1 MTNFICADMCEIEIK
16 KVAEKALKTA
26 DNLGI
31 ATEKAKGI
39 ALKAKE
45 KVSESV
51 SDNSESPVNYAV
63 NKIQDDAKNVSEDAI
78 YLFNKQGK
86 KSVNKTVKN
95 TKKLEQSIEEVRAKR
110 KIKKDKSKV
119 NNPDRYTPKAPDDT
133 VMIDDIVSKNTPKNT
148 QNKVRSASSIK
159 TKETVS
165 AVKSNQPIIN
175 ASKQSVKDTA
185 KAINKSSQIAKETA
199 KQFAKGAK
207 KAARA
212 TKRAIKAMIEST
224 KALVNAIIAGG
235 WVSVVIIILI
245 SLVAALCSSFYGIFF
260 SSETSQSGMNI
271 TSVIQQ
277 INNEFDDKIDE
288 IKSSGSFDGVEV
300 IGSRSNWKDILS
312 IYAVKTTT
320 DENNPMEVA
329 TVDENKKSILSSIF
343 WDMNNISKSVETRTE
358 TITKESTDEQGNKI
372 ETTKQVEKKYIVI
385 TLSGKTAEDMS
396 VSYSFN
402 DTQKKYLA
410 ELKSDKNNK
419 LWASLIY
426 NIGGVSGGSGIDIKD
441 LDFSNETVNDTQ
453 KKIVA
458 VATNSAKYGISA
470 RSGYCQ
476 AWVADV
482 YQAVTGSRGSAHC
495 ALCAADMWAVSSDWS
510 KIPVGATVYGY
521 ASNPYGHVGI
531 YIGNGMV
538 AHNIG
543 EIKIQSLESWVKTYK
558 GFAWGWENGNILVNN
573 TINKSR
579 VDKHSAFCT

>member
-1 MTNFICADMCEIEIK
+1 MSEIEIK
-16 KVAEKALKTA
+16 KVAEKALKTT

-358 TITKESTDEQGNKI
+358 TITKESTDEQDNKI

-410 ELKSDKNNK
+410 ELMSDKNNK

-543 EIKIQSLESWVKTYK
+543 EIKIQSLESSVKTYK

>member
-1 MTNFICADMCEIEIK
+1 MSEIEIK
-16 KVAEKALKTA
+16 KVAEKTLKTA

-31 ATEKAKGI
+31 VTEKAKGI
-39 ALKAKE
+39 TLKAKE

-51 SDNSESPVNYAV
+51 SDNSESPVNYAIDKV
-63 NKIQDDAKNVSEDAI
+63 QNNAKSVSEDAI

-86 KSVNKTVKN
+86 KSVNETVKN
-95 TKKLEQSIEEVRAKR
+95 TKKLEQSIEEVRARR
-110 KIKKDKSKV
+110 KIKKDKRKV

-133 VMIDDIVSKNTPKNT
+133 VKTDDIVSKNTPKNT

-165 AVKSNQPIIN
+165 AVKSKQPIIK
-175 ASKQSVKDTA
+175 ASKQSAKDTA

-199 KQFAKGAK
+199 KQSAKGAK

-245 SLVAALCSSFYGIFF
+245 CLVAALCSSFYGIFF
-260 SSETSQSGMNI
+260 SSETSLCGMNL
-271 TSVIQQ
+271 TSVFLQ
-277 INNEFDDKIDE
+277 IFNDFDDKFDDIY
-288 IKSSGSFDGVEV
+288 SSGSFDGVEV
-300 IGSRSNWKDILS
+300 IGSRSNWKDVLS

-329 TVDENKKSILSSIF
+329 TVDENKKAILSSIF
-343 WDMNNISKSVETRTE
+343 WDMNNISKSVE
-358 TITKESTDEQGNKI
+358 
-372 ETTKQVEKKYIVI
+372 QVKKKYLVI
-385 TLSGKTAEDMS
+385 TLTGKTADDMAN
-396 VSYSFN
+396 SYSFN

-410 ELKSDKNNK
+410 ELMSDKNNK

-510 KIPVGATVYGY
+510 KIPVGAAIYGY
-521 ASNPYGHVGI
+521 SSSKYGHVGI

-543 EIKIQSLESWVKTYK
+543 YIKIEPIEDWIKTYK
-558 GFAWGWENGNILVNN
+558 GFAWGWENGYI
-573 TINKSR
+573 KE
-579 VDKHSAFCT
+579 

>member
-1 MTNFICADMCEIEIK
+1 MSEIEIK
-16 KVAEKALKTA
+16 KVAEKTLKT
-26 DNLGI
+26 
-31 ATEKAKGI
+31 

-45 KVSESV
+45 KVSENV
-51 SDNSESPVNYAV
+51 SDNSESPVNYAIDKV
-63 NKIQDDAKNVSEDAI
+63 QDNAKNVSEDAI

-86 KSVNKTVKN
+86 KSVNETVKN
-95 TKKLEQSIEEVRAKR
+95 TKKLEQSIEEVLAKR
-110 KIKKDKSKV
+110 KIKKDKRKV

-133 VMIDDIVSKNTPKNT
+133 VKIDDIVSKNTPKNT

-165 AVKSNQPIIN
+165 AVKSKQTIIKS
-175 ASKQSVKDTA
+175 SKQSAKNTA

-199 KQFAKGAK
+199 KQSAKGAK

-212 TKRAIKAMIEST
+212 TKRAIKFIIEST

-245 SLVAALCSSFYGIFF
+245 CLVAALCSSFYGIFF

-288 IKSSGSFDGVEV
+288 IKSSGSFDGVEI
-300 IGSRSNWKDILS
+300 IGSRSNWKDVLS

-320 DENNPMEVA
+320 DENNPMEIA

-343 WDMNNISKSVETRTE
+343 WDMNNISKSVETRTV
-358 TITKESTDEQGNKI
+358 TTTKESTDEQGNKV
-372 ETTKQVEKKYIVI
+372 ETTEQVEKKYLVI
-385 TLSGKTAEDMS
+385 TLTGKSAEDMS
-396 VSYSFN
+396 ATYSFN

-410 ELKSDKNNK
+410 ELMSDKNNN

-426 NIGGVSGGSGIDIKD
+426 NIGGISGGGSIDIKD
-441 LDFSNETVNDTQ
+441 IDFSNETVNDTQ

-495 ALCAADMWAVSSDWS
+495 ALCAANMWAVSSDFS
-510 KIPVGATVYGY
+510 QIPVGATVYGY
-521 ASNPYGHVGI
+521 SSSKYGHVGI

-543 EIKIQSLESWVKTYK
+543 EIKIQSIERWVKTSK
-558 GFAWGWENGNILVNN
+558 GFAWGWNNGYVI
-573 TINKSR
+573 
-579 VDKHSAFCT
+579 AE

>member
-1 MTNFICADMCEIEIK
+1 MTNFICADMSEIEIK

-51 SDNSESPVNYAV
+51 SDNSESPVNYAIDKV
-63 NKIQDDAKNVSEDAI
+63 QDNAKNVSENAV
-78 YLFNKQGK
+78 YLFKKQSK
-86 KSVNKTVKN
+86 KSVNETVKN
-95 TKKLEQSIEEVRAKR
+95 TKKLERSIEDVRAKR
-110 KIKKDKSKV
+110 KMKNDKSKV
-119 NNPDRYTPKAPDDT
+119 NNPDKYTPKAPDDT
-133 VMIDDIVSKNTPKNT
+133 VKTDDIVSKNTPKNT

-175 ASKQSVKDTA
+175 VSKQSAKDTA
-185 KAINKSSQIAKETA
+185 KAINKSSQVAKETA
-199 KQFAKGAK
+199 KQSAKGAK

-224 KALVNAIIAGG
+224 KALVNALIAGG

-245 SLVAALCSSFYGIFF
+245 CLVAALCSSFYGIFF

-288 IKSSGSFDGVEV
+288 IKLSGSFDGVEI

-343 WDMNNISKSVETRTE
+343 WDMNGISKSVEIRTE
-358 TITKESTDEQGNKI
+358 TITKESTDEQGNTI
-372 ETTKQVEKKYIVI
+372 EATEQVEKKYLVI
-385 TLSGKTAEDMS
+385 TLTGKTAEDMS
-396 VSYSFN
+396 ATYLFN

-410 ELKSDKNNK
+410 ELMSDKINK
-419 LWASLIY
+419 FWASLIY

-441 LDFSNETVNDTQ
+441 LDFSNETVNDAQ

-495 ALCAADMWAVSSDWS
+495 ALCAADMWAVSSDFS
-510 KIPVGATVYGY
+510 QIPVGATVYGY
-521 ASNPYGHVGI
+521 SSSQYGHVGI

-543 EIKIQSLESWVKTYK
+543 KIKIQSLESWIKTYK
-558 GFAWGWENGNILVNN
+558 GFAWGFENGKGLV
-573 TINKSR
+573 
-579 VDKHSAFCT
+579 

>member
-1 MTNFICADMCEIEIK
+1 MSEIEIK
-16 KVAEKALKTA
+16 KVAEKTLKTA

-39 ALKAKE
+39 ALKAKK

-51 SDNSESPVNYAV
+51 SDNSESPVNYAIDKV
-63 NKIQDDAKNVSEDAI
+63 QDDAKNISEDAI
-78 YLFNKQGK
+78 YLFKKQGK
-86 KSVNKTVKN
+86 KSVNETVKN

-119 NNPDRYTPKAPDDT
+119 NNPDKYTPKAPDDT
-133 VMIDDIVSKNTPKNT
+133 VKTDDDIVSKNIPKNT

-165 AVKSNQPIIN
+165 VVKSKQPIIN
-175 ASKQSVKDTA
+175 ASKQSAKDTA

-199 KQFAKGAK
+199 KKSAKGAK

-224 KALVNAIIAGG
+224 KALVNAIIADG
-235 WVSVVIIILI
+235 WVSVVVIILI
-245 SLVAALCSSFYGIFF
+245 CLVAALCSSFYGIFF

-300 IGSRSNWKDILS
+300 IGSRSNWKDVLS

-320 DENNPMEVA
+320 DENNPMEIA
-329 TVDENKKSILSSIF
+329 TVDENKKAILSSIF

-358 TITKESTDEQGNKI
+358 TITKESTDKQGNKV
-372 ETTKQVEKKYIVI
+372 ETTEPVEKKYLVI
-385 TLSGKTAEDMS
+385 TLSGKTAEDMAN
-396 VSYSFN
+396 SYSFN

-410 ELKSDKNNK
+410 ELMSDKNNK

-495 ALCAADMWAVSSDWS
+495 ALCAADMWAVSSDFS
-510 KIPVGATVYGY
+510 QIPVGATVYGY
-521 ASNPYGHVGI
+521 SSSKYGHVGI

>member
-1 MTNFICADMCEIEIK
+1 MSEIEIK
-16 KVAEKALKTA
+16 KVAEKTLKTA

-51 SDNSESPVNYAV
+51 SDNSESPVNYAIDKV
-63 NKIQDDAKNVSEDAI
+63 QNNATSVSEDAI

-119 NNPDRYTPKAPDDT
+119 NNPDKYTPKSPDDT
-133 VMIDDIVSKNTPKNT
+133 VKTDDIASKNTSKNT

-165 AVKSNQPIIN
+165 VVKSKQPIIN
-175 ASKQSVKDTA
+175 VSKQSAKDSA

-199 KQFAKGAK
+199 KQSAKSAK

-235 WVSVVIIILI
+235 WVSVVVIILI
-245 SLVAALCSSFYGIFF
+245 CLVAALCSSFYGIFF

-329 TVDENKKSILSSIF
+329 TVDENKKAILSSIF
-343 WDMNNISKSVETRTE
+343 WDMNGISKSVETRTE
-358 TITKESTDEQGNKI
+358 TVRKESTDEQGNKLKI
-372 ETTKQVEKKYIVI
+372 TEQVEKKYLVI
-385 TLSGKTAEDMS
+385 TLTGKSADDMS

-410 ELKSDKNNK
+410 ELMSDKNNK

-495 ALCAADMWAVSSDWS
+495 ALCAADMWAVSSDFS
-510 KIPVGATVYGY
+510 QIPVGATVYGY
-521 ASNPYGHVGI
+521 SSSKYGHVGI

-543 EIKIQSLESWVKTYK
+543 EIKIQSLESWVKNYK
-558 GFAWGWENGNILVNN
+558 GFAWGWENGYI
-573 TINKSR
+573 KE
-579 VDKHSAFCT
+579 

>member
-1 MTNFICADMCEIEIK
+1 MSEIEIK
-16 KVAEKALKTA
+16 KVADRTLKTA

-51 SDNSESPVNYAV
+51 SDNSESPVNYAIDKV
-63 NKIQDDAKNVSEDAI
+63 QDNAKNVSENAV

-86 KSVNKTVKN
+86 KSVNETVKN
-95 TKKLEQSIEEVRAKR
+95 TKKLEQSIEEVRVKR

-119 NNPDRYTPKAPDDT
+119 NNPDKYTPKAPDDT
-133 VMIDDIVSKNTPKNT
+133 VKTDDIASKNTPKNT

-165 AVKSNQPIIN
+165 AVKSKQPIIK
-175 ASKQSVKDTA
+175 ASKQSTKDTA

-199 KQFAKGAK
+199 KQSAKGAK

-212 TKRAIKAMIEST
+212 TKRTIKSMIEST

-235 WVSVVIIILI
+235 WVSVVVIILI
-245 SLVAALCSSFYGIFF
+245 CLVAALCSSFYGIFF

-271 TSVIQQ
+271 TSAIQQ
-277 INNEFDDKIDE
+277 INNEFDDKIDK

-329 TVDENKKSILSSIF
+329 TVDENKKAILSSIF
-343 WDMNNISKSVETRTE
+343 WDMNNISKSVEIRTE
-358 TITKESTDEQGNKI
+358 TVTKESTDEQGNTI
-372 ETTKQVEKKYIVI
+372 EATEQVEKKYLVI
-385 TLSGKTAEDMS
+385 TLTGKSAEDMS

-410 ELKSDKNNK
+410 ELMSDKNNK

-495 ALCAADMWAVSSDWS
+495 ALCAVDMWAVSSDFS
-510 KIPVGATVYGY
+510 QIPVGATVYGY
-521 ASNPYGHVGI
+521 SSSQYGHVGI

-543 EIKIQSLESWVKTYK
+543 EIKIQSLESWVKNYK
-558 GFAWGWENGNILVNN
+558 GFAWGWENGNTLI
-573 TINKSR
+573 KE
-579 VDKHSAFCT
+579 

>member
-1 MTNFICADMCEIEIK
+1 MSEIEIK
-16 KVAEKALKTA
+16 KVAEKALKTT

-133 VMIDDIVSKNTPKNT
+133 VKTDDDIVSKNIPKNT

-165 AVKSNQPIIN
+165 AVKSNQPIIK
-175 ASKQSVKDTA
+175 ASKQSAKDTA

-199 KQFAKGAK
+199 KKSAKGAK

-235 WVSVVIIILI
+235 WVSVVVIILI
-245 SLVAALCSSFYGIFF
+245 CLVAALCSSFYGIFF

-358 TITKESTDEQGNKI
+358 TITKESTNEQGNKI

-410 ELKSDKNNK
+410 ELMSDKNNK

-470 RSGYCQ
+470 SSGYCQ

-495 ALCAADMWAVSSDWS
+495 ALCAADMWAVSSDFS
-510 KIPVGATVYGY
+510 QIPVGATVYGY
-521 ASNPYGHVGI
+521 SSSKYGHVGI

-543 EIKIQSLESWVKTYK
+543 EIKIQSLEGWVKIYK
-558 GFAWGWENGNILVNN
+558 GFAWGWENGKKLV
-573 TINKSR
+573 
-579 VDKHSAFCT
+579 

>member
-1 MTNFICADMCEIEIK
+1 MSETEIK
-16 KVAEKALKTA
+16 KVAEKTLKTA

-39 ALKAKE
+39 TLKAKE
-45 KVSESV
+45 KVSESI
-51 SDNSESPVNYAV
+51 SDNSKSPVNYAIDKV
-63 NKIQDDAKNVSEDAI
+63 QNNAKSVSENAV

-86 KSVNKTVKN
+86 KSVNETVKN

-119 NNPDRYTPKAPDDT
+119 NNPDKYTPKAPDDT
-133 VMIDDIVSKNTPKNT
+133 VKTDDDIVSKNIPKNT

-199 KQFAKGAK
+199 KQSAKGAK
-207 KAARA
+207 KAART

-235 WVSVVIIILI
+235 WVSVVVIILI
-245 SLVAALCSSFYGIFF
+245 CLVAALCSSFYGIFF

-329 TVDENKKSILSSIF
+329 TVDESKKSILSSIF

-372 ETTKQVEKKYIVI
+372 ETTKQVEKKYLVI
-385 TLSGKTAEDMS
+385 TLTGKSSEDMS
-396 VSYSFN
+396 IPYSFN

-410 ELKSDKNNK
+410 ELMSDKNNK

-426 NIGGVSGGSGIDIKD
+426 NIGGVSGGGSIDIKD
-441 LDFSNETVNDTQ
+441 LDFLNETVNDTQ

-543 EIKIQSLESWVKTYK
+543 YIKIEPIEDWIKIYK
-558 GFAWGWENGNILVNN
+558 GFAWGWENSIVL
-573 TINKSR
+573 I
-579 VDKHSAFCT
+579 

>member
-1 MTNFICADMCEIEIK
+1 MSEIEIK
-16 KVAEKALKTA
+16 KVAEKTLKTA

-45 KVSESV
+45 KVSENV
-51 SDNSESPVNYAV
+51 SDNSESPVNYAIDKV
-63 NKIQDDAKNVSEDAI
+63 QNNAKSVSEDAI

-86 KSVNKTVKN
+86 KSVNETVKN

-119 NNPDRYTPKAPDDT
+119 NNPDKYTPKAPDDT
-133 VMIDDIVSKNTPKNT
+133 VKTDDDIVSKNIPKNT

-175 ASKQSVKDTA
+175 VSKQSTKDTA

-199 KQFAKGAK
+199 KQSAKGVK

-235 WVSVVIIILI
+235 WASVVIIILI
-245 SLVAALCSSFYGIFF
+245 CLVAALCSSFYGIFF

-288 IKSSGSFDGVEV
+288 IKSSSSFDGVEI
-300 IGSRSNWKDILS
+300 IGSRSNWKDVLS

-320 DENNPMEVA
+320 DENNPMEIA
-329 TVDENKKSILSSIF
+329 TVDESKKSILSSIF
-343 WDMNNISKSVETRTE
+343 WDMNGISKSVETRTE
-358 TITKESTDEQGNKI
+358 TITKESTDKQGNKV
-372 ETTKQVEKKYIVI
+372 ETTEQIEKKYLVI
-385 TLSGKTAEDMS
+385 TLSGKSAEDMS

-402 DTQKKYLA
+402 DTQKKYLT
-410 ELKSDKNNK
+410 ELMSDKNNK

-426 NIGGVSGGSGIDIKD
+426 NIGGVSGGGSIDIKD

-495 ALCAADMWAVSSDWS
+495 ALCAADMWAVSNDFSQ
-510 KIPVGATVYGY
+510 IPVGATVYGY
-521 ASNPYGHVGI
+521 SSSKYGHVGI

-543 EIKIQSLESWVKTYK
+543 EIKIQSLESWIETYK
-558 GFAWGWENGNILVNN
+558 GFAWGWENGKELV
-573 TINKSR
+573 
-579 VDKHSAFCT
+579 

>member
-1 MTNFICADMCEIEIK
+1 MSEIEIK
-16 KVAEKALKTA
+16 KVAEKTLKTA

-31 ATEKAKGI
+31 VTEKAKGI
-39 ALKAKE
+39 TLKAKE

-51 SDNSESPVNYAV
+51 SDNSESPVNYAIDKV
-63 NKIQDDAKNVSEDAI
+63 QNNAKSVSEDAI

-86 KSVNKTVKN
+86 KSVNETVKN
-95 TKKLEQSIEEVRAKR
+95 TKKLEQSIEEVRARR
-110 KIKKDKSKV
+110 KIKKDKRKV

-133 VMIDDIVSKNTPKNT
+133 VKTDDIVSKNTPKNT

-165 AVKSNQPIIN
+165 AVKSKQPIIK
-175 ASKQSVKDTA
+175 ASKQSA
-185 KAINKSSQIAKETA
+185 
-199 KQFAKGAK
+199 
-207 KAARA
+207 
-212 TKRAIKAMIEST
+212 

-245 SLVAALCSSFYGIFF
+245 CLVAALCSSFYGIFF

-300 IGSRSNWKDILS
+300 IGSRSNWKDVLS

-329 TVDENKKSILSSIF
+329 TVDENKKAILSSIF

-358 TITKESTDEQGNKI
+358 TVTKESTDEQGNKI
-372 ETTKQVEKKYIVI
+372 ETTEQVKKKYLVI
-385 TLSGKTAEDMS
+385 TLTGKTADDMAN
-396 VSYSFN
+396 SYSFN

-410 ELKSDKNNK
+410 ELMSDKNNK

-510 KIPVGATVYGY
+510 KIPVGAAIYGY
-521 ASNPYGHVGI
+521 SSSKYGHVGI

-543 EIKIQSLESWVKTYK
+543 YIKIEPIEDWIKTYK
-558 GFAWGWENGNILVNN
+558 GFAWGWENGYI
-573 TINKSR
+573 KE
-579 VDKHSAFCT
+579 

>member
-1 MTNFICADMCEIEIK
+1 MSEIEIK

-39 ALKAKE
+39 TLKAKE

-51 SDNSESPVNYAV
+51 SDNSESPVNYAIDKV
-63 NKIQDDAKNVSEDAI
+63 QDDAKNISEDAI
-78 YLFNKQGK
+78 YLFKKQGK
-86 KSVNKTVKN
+86 KSVNETVKN
-95 TKKLEQSIEEVRAKR
+95 TKKLEQSIEEVRTKR
-110 KIKKDKSKV
+110 KIKKDERKV
-119 NNPDRYTPKAPDDT
+119 NNPDKYTPKAPDDT
-133 VMIDDIVSKNTPKNT
+133 AKTNDIVSKNTPKNT

-165 AVKSNQPIIN
+165 AVKSQQPIIK
-175 ASKQSVKDTA
+175 ASKQSAKDTA
-185 KAINKSSQIAKETA
+185 KTINKSSQIAKETA
-199 KQFAKGAK
+199 KQSAKGAKKGAK
-207 KAARA
+207 KAAKA

-245 SLVAALCSSFYGIFF
+245 CLVAALCSSFYGIFF

-288 IKSSGSFDGVEV
+288 IKSSGSFDGVEI
-300 IGSRSNWKDILS
+300 IGSRSNWKDVLS

-329 TVDENKKSILSSIF
+329 TVDENKKAILSSIF

-358 TITKESTDEQGNKI
+358 TVTKESTDEQGNKI
-372 ETTKQVEKKYIVI
+372 ETTEQVEKKYLVI
-385 TLSGKTAEDMS
+385 TLTGKTAEDMS

-410 ELKSDKNNK
+410 ELMSDKNNK

-458 VATNSAKYGISA
+458 VAKNSDKYGISA

-495 ALCAADMWAVSSDWS
+495 ALCAADMWAVSSDFS
-510 KIPVGATVYGY
+510 QIPVGATVYGY

-543 EIKIQSLESWVKTYK
+543 EIKIQSLEVGLKLTK
-558 GFAWGWENGNILVNN
+558 ALLGVGRMG
-573 TINKSR
+573 
-579 VDKHSAFCT
+579 

>member
-1 MTNFICADMCEIEIK
+1 MRLKLK
-16 KVAEKALKTA
+16 KVAEKALKTT

-300 IGSRSNWKDILS
+300 ICSRSNWKDVLS

-320 DENNPMEVA
+320 DENNPMEIA
-329 TVDENKKSILSSIF
+329 TVDESKKSILSSIF

-358 TITKESTDEQGNKI
+358 TVTKESTDEQGNTI
-372 ETTKQVEKKYIVI
+372 EATEQVEKKYLVI
-385 TLSGKTAEDMS
+385 TLSSKTADDMAN
-396 VSYSFN
+396 SYSLN

-410 ELKSDKNNK
+410 ELMSDKNNK

-495 ALCAADMWAVSSDWS
+495 ALCAADMWAVSSDFS
-510 KIPVGATVYGY
+510 QIPVGATVYGY
-521 ASNPYGHVGI
+521 SSSKYGHVGI

-543 EIKIQSLESWVKTYK
+543 EIKIQSLESWIETYK
-558 GFAWGWENGNILVNN
+558 GFAWGWEN
-573 TINKSR
+573 
-579 VDKHSAFCT
+579 DKKL

>member
-1 MTNFICADMCEIEIK
+1 MSEIEIK
-16 KVAEKALKTA
+16 KVAEKALKTT
-26 DNLGI
+26 DNFGI

-133 VMIDDIVSKNTPKNT
+133 VMIDDIVSKNAPKNT

>member
-1 MTNFICADMCEIEIK
+1 MSEIEIK
-16 KVAEKALKTA
+16 KVTEKTLKTA

-39 ALKAKE
+39 TLKAKE
-45 KVSESV
+45 KVSESI
-51 SDNSESPVNYAV
+51 SDNSKSPVNYAIDKV
-63 NKIQDDAKNVSEDAI
+63 QDDAKNVSEDAI

-86 KSVNKTVKN
+86 KSVNETVKN

-119 NNPDRYTPKAPDDT
+119 NNPDKY
-133 VMIDDIVSKNTPKNT
+133 TPKNT

-165 AVKSNQPIIN
+165 AVKSNQPIIK
-175 ASKQSVKDTA
+175 ASKQSAKDTA

-199 KQFAKGAK
+199 KQSAKGAK

-212 TKRAIKAMIEST
+212 TKRVIKAMIEST

-235 WVSVVIIILI
+235 WISVVIIILI
-245 SLVAALCSSFYGIFF
+245 CLVAALCSSFYGIFF

-300 IGSRSNWKDILS
+300 IGSRSNWKDVLS

-320 DENNPMEVA
+320 DENNPMEIA
-329 TVDENKKSILSSIF
+329 TVDENKKSILTSIF
-343 WDMNNISKSVETRTE
+343 WDMNKISKSVETRTE
-358 TITKESTDEQGNKI
+358 TITKESTDEQGNTV
-372 ETTKQVEKKYIVI
+372 ETTKQVEKKYLVI
-385 TLSGKTAEDMS
+385 TLSGKTAENMS
-396 VSYSFN
+396 VSYLFN

-410 ELKSDKNNK
+410 ELMSDKNNK

-458 VATNSAKYGISA
+458 VAINSAKYGISA

-495 ALCAADMWAVSSDWS
+495 ALCAADMWAVSSDFS
-510 KIPVGATVYGY
+510 QIPVGATVYGY
-521 ASNPYGHVGI
+521 SSSKYGHVGI
-531 YIGNGMV
+531 YIGNGKV

-543 EIKIQSLESWVKTYK
+543 YVKVQSLESWIEQYK
-558 GFAWGWENGNILVNN
+558 GFCWGWENGNDILN
-573 TINKSR
+573 
-579 VDKHSAFCT
+579 

>member
-1 MTNFICADMCEIEIK
+1 MSKIEIK
-16 KVAEKALKTA
+16 KVAEKTLKTA

-39 ALKAKE
+39 TLKAKE
-45 KVSESV
+45 KVSKNV
-51 SDNSESPVNYAV
+51 SDNYESPVNYAIDKV
-63 NKIQDDAKNVSEDAI
+63 QNNAKCASEDAV

-86 KSVNKTVKN
+86 KSVNETVKN
-95 TKKLEQSIEEVRAKR
+95 TKKLEQSIEEVRARR
-110 KIKKDKSKV
+110 KNKKDKSKI
-119 NNPDRYTPKAPDDT
+119 NNPDRYTPKVQTKT
-133 VMIDDIVSKNTPKNT
+133 VKTDDIVSKNTPKNT

-165 AVKSNQPIIN
+165 VVKSNQPIIN
-175 ASKQSVKDTA
+175 ASKQSAKDTA
-185 KAINKSSQIAKETA
+185 KAINKSSQIAKETV
-199 KQFAKGAK
+199 KQSAKGAK

-212 TKRAIKAMIEST
+212 TKRAIKAMIEIT

-245 SLVAALCSSFYGIFF
+245 CLVAALCSSFYGIFF

-288 IKSSGSFDGVEV
+288 IKSSGSFDGVEI
-300 IGSRSNWKDILS
+300 IGSRSNWKDVLS

-320 DENNPMEVA
+320 YENNPMEIA
-329 TVDENKKSILSSIF
+329 TVDENKKAILSSIF
-343 WDMNNISKSVETRTE
+343 WDMNGISKSVETRTE
-358 TITKESTDEQGNKI
+358 TVTKESTDEQGNKI
-372 ETTKQVEKKYIVI
+372 ETTEQVEKKYLVI

-396 VSYSFN
+396 TSYSFN

-410 ELKSDKNNK
+410 ELMSDKNNK

-495 ALCAADMWAVSSDWS
+495 ALCAADMWAVSSDFS
-510 KIPVGATVYGY
+510 QIPVGATVYGY
-521 ASNPYGHVGI
+521 SSSKYGHVGI

-543 EIKIQSLESWVKTYK
+543 EIKIQSLESWIKTYK
-558 GFAWGWENGNILVNN
+558 GFAWGFENGEKI
-573 TINKSR
+573 I
-579 VDKHSAFCT
+579 

>member
-1 MTNFICADMCEIEIK
+1 MSEIEIK
-16 KVAEKALKTA
+16 KVADRTLKTA

-39 ALKAKE
+39 TLKAKE
-45 KVSESV
+45 KVSKNV
-51 SDNSESPVNYAV
+51 SDNSESPVNYAIDKV
-63 NKIQDDAKNVSEDAI
+63 QDNAKNVSEDAI
-78 YLFNKQGK
+78 YLFKKQGK
-86 KSVNKTVKN
+86 KSVNETVKN

-133 VMIDDIVSKNTPKNT
+133 VKTDDIASKNMPKNT

-165 AVKSNQPIIN
+165 AVKSNQPIIK
-175 ASKQSVKDTA
+175 ASKQSAKDTA

-199 KQFAKGAK
+199 KKSAKGAK

-245 SLVAALCSSFYGIFF
+245 CLVAALCSSFYGIFF

-300 IGSRSNWKDILS
+300 IGSRSNWKDVLS

-320 DENNPMEVA
+320 DENNPMEIA

-343 WDMNNISKSVETRTE
+343 WDMNGISKSVETRTE
-358 TITKESTDEQGNKI
+358 TVTKESTDEQGNKLKI
-372 ETTKQVEKKYIVI
+372 TEQVEKKYLVI
-385 TLSGKTAEDMS
+385 TLTGKSAEDMS
-396 VSYSFN
+396 ISYSFN

-410 ELKSDKNNK
+410 ELMSDKNNK

-426 NIGGVSGGSGIDIKD
+426 NIGGVSGGNGIDIKD

-510 KIPVGATVYGY
+510 KIPVGAAIYGY
-521 ASNPYGHVGI
+521 SSSKYGHVGI

-543 EIKIQSLESWVKTYK
+543 YIKIEPIEDWIKTYK
-558 GFAWGWENGNILVNN
+558 GFAWGWENNMSLV
-573 TINKSR
+573 
-579 VDKHSAFCT
+579 

>member
-1 MTNFICADMCEIEIK
+1 MSEIEIK
-16 KVAEKALKTA
+16 KVAEKTLKTA

-45 KVSESV
+45 KVSENV
-51 SDNSESPVNYAV
+51 SNNSESPVNYAV
-63 NKIQDDAKNVSEDAI
+63 NKVQDNAKSLSEDAI

-86 KSVNKTVKN
+86 KSVNETVKN
-95 TKKLEQSIEEVRAKR
+95 TKKLERSIEELRAKR
-110 KIKKDKSKV
+110 KTKKDKSKV
-119 NNPDRYTPKAPDDT
+119 NNPDKYTPKAPDDT
-133 VMIDDIVSKNTPKNT
+133 VKTDDDIVSKNIPKNT

-175 ASKQSVKDTA
+175 VSKQSAKDTA

-199 KQFAKGAK
+199 KQSAKGAK

-212 TKRAIKAMIEST
+212 TKRAVKAMIEST

-245 SLVAALCSSFYGIFF
+245 CLVAALCSSFYGIFF

-271 TSVIQQ
+271 TYVIQQ

-300 IGSRSNWKDILS
+300 IGSRSNWKDVLS

-358 TITKESTDEQGNKI
+358 TVTKESTNEQGNKI
-372 ETTKQVEKKYIVI
+372 ETIKQVEKKYLVI
-385 TLSGKTAEDMS
+385 TLSGKTADDMAN
-396 VSYSFN
+396 SYSFN

-410 ELKSDKNNK
+410 ELMSDKNNK

-426 NIGGVSGGSGIDIKD
+426 NIGGVSGGGSIDIKN
-441 LDFSNETVNDTQ
+441 LDFLNETVNDTQ

-510 KIPVGATVYGY
+510 KIPVGAAIYGY
-521 ASNPYGHVGI
+521 SSSKYGHVGI

-543 EIKIQSLESWVKTYK
+543 EIKIQSLESWIKTYK
-558 GFAWGWENGNILVNN
+558 GFAWGFENGYVIM
-573 TINKSR
+573 
-579 VDKHSAFCT
+579 

>member
-1 MTNFICADMCEIEIK
+1 MSEIEIK
-16 KVAEKALKTA
+16 KVAEKTLKTA

-39 ALKAKE
+39 TLKAKE
-45 KVSESV
+45 KVSENV
-51 SDNSESPVNYAV
+51 SDNSESPVNYAIDKV
-63 NKIQDDAKNVSEDAI
+63 QDDAKNISEDAI
-78 YLFNKQGK
+78 YLFKKQGK
-86 KSVNKTVKN
+86 KSVNETVKN

-119 NNPDRYTPKAPDDT
+119 NNPDKYTPKAPDDT
-133 VMIDDIVSKNTPKNT
+133 VKTEDDIVSKNIPKNT

-165 AVKSNQPIIN
+165 VVKSKQPIIN
-175 ASKQSVKDTA
+175 ASKQSAKDTA

-199 KQFAKGAK
+199 KKSAKGAK

-224 KALVNAIIAGG
+224 KALVNAIIADG
-235 WVSVVIIILI
+235 WVSVVVIILI
-245 SLVAALCSSFYGIFF
+245 CLVAALCSSFYGIFF

-300 IGSRSNWKDILS
+300 IGSRSNWKDVLS

-320 DENNPMEVA
+320 DENNPMEIA
-329 TVDENKKSILSSIF
+329 TVDENKKAILSSIF

-358 TITKESTDEQGNKI
+358 TVTKESTDEQGNTI
-372 ETTKQVEKKYIVI
+372 EATKQVKKKYLVI
-385 TLSGKTAEDMS
+385 TLSGKTADDMS

-410 ELKSDKNNK
+410 ELMSDKNNK

-426 NIGGVSGGSGIDIKD
+426 NIGGVSGGGSIDIKD

-495 ALCAADMWAVSSDWS
+495 ALCAADMWAVSSDFS
-510 KIPVGATVYGY
+510 QIPVGATVYGY
-521 ASNPYGHVGI
+521 SSSQYGHVGI
-531 YIGNGMV
+531 YIDNGKV

-543 EIKIQSLESWVKTYK
+543 YVKVQSLESWIKTYK
-558 GFAWGWENGNILVNN
+558 GFAWGWENGNDILN
-573 TINKSR
+573 
-579 VDKHSAFCT
+579 

>member
-1 MTNFICADMCEIEIK
+1 MSEIEIK
-16 KVAEKALKTA
+16 KVAEKTLKTA

-39 ALKAKE
+39 TLKAKE
-45 KVSESV
+45 KVSKNV
-51 SDNSESPVNYAV
+51 SDNSESPVNYAIDKV
-63 NKIQDDAKNVSEDAI
+63 QDNAKNVSEDAI
-78 YLFNKQGK
+78 YLFKKQGK
-86 KSVNKTVKN
+86 KSVNETVKN

-119 NNPDRYTPKAPDDT
+119 NNPDKYTPKAPDDT
-133 VMIDDIVSKNTPKNT
+133 VKTDNIVSKNTPKNT

-165 AVKSNQPIIN
+165 VIKSKQPIIK
-175 ASKQSVKDTA
+175 ARKQSVKDTA
-185 KAINKSSQIAKETA
+185 KAINKSSQITKETA
-199 KQFAKGAK
+199 KQSAKGAK

-212 TKRAIKAMIEST
+212 TKRVIKAMIEST

-245 SLVAALCSSFYGIFF
+245 CLVAALCSSFYGIFF

-300 IGSRSNWKDILS
+300 IGSRSNWKDVLS

-320 DENNPMEVA
+320 DENNPMEIA
-329 TVDENKKSILSSIF
+329 TVDESKKSILSSIF

-358 TITKESTDEQGNKI
+358 TITKESTDEQGNKVK
-372 ETTKQVEKKYIVI
+372 TTEQVEKKYLVI
-385 TLSGKTAEDMS
+385 TLTGKTADDMAN
-396 VSYSFN
+396 SYSFN
-402 DTQKKYLA
+402 GTQKKYLA
-410 ELKSDKNNK
+410 ELMSDKNNK

-495 ALCAADMWAVSSDWS
+495 ALCAADMWTVSSDFS
-510 KIPVGATVYGY
+510 QIPVGATVYGY
-521 ASNPYGHVGI
+521 SSSKYGHVGI

-543 EIKIQSLESWVKTYK
+543 EIKIQSLESWIKTYK
-558 GFAWGWENGNILVNN
+558 GFAWGWENGYI
-573 TINKSR
+573 KE
-579 VDKHSAFCT
+579 

>member
-1 MTNFICADMCEIEIK
+1 MSEIEIK
-16 KVAEKALKTA
+16 KVAEKALKTT

-95 TKKLEQSIEEVRAKR
+95 TKKLEQSIEEVRARR
-110 KIKKDKSKV
+110 KIKKDKSKI
-119 NNPDRYTPKAPDDT
+119 NNPDKYTPKAPDDT
-133 VMIDDIVSKNTPKNT
+133 VKTDDIVSKNTPKNT
-148 QNKVRSASSIK
+148 QNKVRNASSIK

-175 ASKQSVKDTA
+175 VSKQSAKDTA

-199 KQFAKGAK
+199 KQS
-207 KAARA
+207 
-212 TKRAIKAMIEST
+212 AIKAMIEST

-245 SLVAALCSSFYGIFF
+245 CLVAALCSSFYGIFF

-271 TSVIQQ
+271 TSVIRQ

-320 DENNPMEVA
+320 DENNPMEIA

-358 TITKESTDEQGNKI
+358 TITKESTDEQGNTV
-372 ETTKQVEKKYIVI
+372 ETTKQVEKKYLVI
-385 TLSGKTAEDMS
+385 TLSGKTAENMS
-396 VSYSFN
+396 VSYLFN

-410 ELKSDKNNK
+410 ELMSDKNNK

-458 VATNSAKYGISA
+458 VAINSAKYGISA

-495 ALCAADMWAVSSDWS
+495 ALCAADMWAVSSDFS
-510 KIPVGATVYGY
+510 QIPVGATVYGY
-521 ASNPYGHVGI
+521 SSSKYGHVGI
-531 YIGNGMV
+531 YIGNGKV

-543 EIKIQSLESWVKTYK
+543 YVKVQSLESWIEQYK
-558 GFAWGWENGNILVNN
+558 GFCWGWENGNDILN
-573 TINKSR
+573 
-579 VDKHSAFCT
+579 

>member
-1 MTNFICADMCEIEIK
+1 MSEIEIK
-16 KVAEKALKTA
+16 KVAEKTLKTA

-39 ALKAKE
+39 ALKAKK

-51 SDNSESPVNYAV
+51 SDNSESPVNYAIDKV
-63 NKIQDDAKNVSEDAI
+63 QDDAKNISEDAI
-78 YLFNKQGK
+78 YLFKKQGK
-86 KSVNKTVKN
+86 KSVNETVKN

-119 NNPDRYTPKAPDDT
+119 NNPDKYTPKAPDDT
-133 VMIDDIVSKNTPKNT
+133 VKTDDDIVSKNIPKNT

-165 AVKSNQPIIN
+165 VVKSKQPIIN
-175 ASKQSVKDTA
+175 ASKQSAKDTA

-199 KQFAKGAK
+199 KKSAKGAK

-224 KALVNAIIAGG
+224 KALVNAIIADG
-235 WVSVVIIILI
+235 WVSVVVIILI
-245 SLVAALCSSFYGIFF
+245 CLVAALCSSFYGIFF

-288 IKSSGSFDGVEV
+288 IKSTGSFDGVEV
-300 IGSRSNWKDILS
+300 IGSRSNWKDVLS

-358 TITKESTDEQGNKI
+358 TVTKESTNEQGNKI
-372 ETTKQVEKKYIVI
+372 ETIKQVEKKYLVI
-385 TLSGKTAEDMS
+385 TLSGKTADDMAN
-396 VSYSFN
+396 SYSFN

-410 ELKSDKNNK
+410 ELMSDKNNK

-441 LDFSNETVNDTQ
+441 LDFLNETVNDTQ

-458 VATNSAKYGISA
+458 VATNSVKYGISA

-495 ALCAADMWAVSSDWS
+495 ALCAADMWAVSSDFS
-510 KIPVGATVYGY
+510 QIPVGATVYGY
-521 ASNPYGHVGI
+521 SSSKYGHVGI

-543 EIKIQSLESWVKTYK
+543 EIKIQSLESWIKTYK
-558 GFAWGWENGNILVNN
+558 GFAWGFENGYVIM
-573 TINKSR
+573 
-579 VDKHSAFCT
+579 

>member
-1 MTNFICADMCEIEIK
+1 MSEIEIK
-16 KVAEKALKTA
+16 KVAERTLKTA

-39 ALKAKE
+39 TLKAKE
-45 KVSESV
+45 KVSKNV
-51 SDNSESPVNYAV
+51 SDNSESPVNYAIDKV
-63 NKIQDDAKNVSEDAI
+63 QDNAKSASKDAI
-78 YLFNKQGK
+78 YFFNKQGK
-86 KSVNKTVKN
+86 KSVNETVKN
-95 TKKLEQSIEEVRAKR
+95 TKKLEHSIEEVRARR

-119 NNPDRYTPKAPDDT
+119 NNPDKYTPKAPDDT
-133 VMIDDIVSKNTPKNT
+133 VKTDDIVSKNTPKNT

-175 ASKQSVKDTA
+175 VNKQSAKDTA
-185 KAINKSSQIAKETA
+185 KAINKSSKIAKETA
-199 KQFAKGAK
+199 KQSAKGAK

-245 SLVAALCSSFYGIFF
+245 SLIAALCSSFYGIFF

-288 IKSSGSFDGVEV
+288 IKSSGRFDGVEV
-300 IGSRSNWKDILS
+300 IGSRSNWKDVLS
-312 IYAVKTTT
+312 IYAVKTTI
-320 DENNPMEVA
+320 DENNPMEIA

-372 ETTKQVEKKYIVI
+372 ETTEQVEKKYLVI
-385 TLSGKTAEDMS
+385 TLSGKTADDMAN
-396 VSYSFN
+396 SYSLN

-410 ELKSDKNNK
+410 ELMSDKNNK

-441 LDFSNETVNDTQ
+441 LDFLNETVNDTQ
-453 KKIVA
+453 NKIVA

-495 ALCAADMWAVSSDWS
+495 ALCAADMWAVSSDFS
-510 KIPVGATVYGY
+510 QIPVGATVYGY
-521 ASNPYGHVGI
+521 SSSKYGHVGI

-543 EIKIQSLESWVKTYK
+543 EIKIQSLESWVKNYK
-558 GFAWGWENGNILVNN
+558 GFAWGWENGKELV
-573 TINKSR
+573 
-579 VDKHSAFCT
+579 

>member
-1 MTNFICADMCEIEIK
+1 MSEIEIK
-16 KVAEKALKTA
+16 KVAEKALKTT

-39 ALKAKE
+39 TLKAKE
-45 KVSESV
+45 KVSENV
-51 SDNSESPVNYAV
+51 SDNSESSVNYAV
-63 NKIQDDAKNVSEDAI
+63 NKVQDNAKSVSEDAI

-86 KSVNKTVKN
+86 KSVNETVKN

-119 NNPDRYTPKAPDDT
+119 NTPDKYTPKAPDDT
-133 VMIDDIVSKNTPKNT
+133 VKTDDIASKNMPKNT

-165 AVKSNQPIIN
+165 AVKSQQPIIK
-175 ASKQSVKDTA
+175 ASKQSAKDTA

-199 KQFAKGAK
+199 KQSAKGAK

-245 SLVAALCSSFYGIFF
+245 SLIAALCSSFYGIFF

-288 IKSSGSFDGVEV
+288 IKSSDSFDGVEV
-300 IGSRSNWKDILS
+300 IGSRSNWKDVLS

-320 DENNPMEVA
+320 DENNPMEIA
-329 TVDENKKSILSSIF
+329 PVDESKKSILSSIF

-358 TITKESTDEQGNKI
+358 TVTKESTDEQGNKI
-372 ETTKQVEKKYIVI
+372 KTTEQVEKKYLVI
-385 TLSGKTAEDMS
+385 TLTGKTAEDMS
-396 VSYSFN
+396 ISYSFN

-410 ELKSDKNNK
+410 ELMSDKNNK

-510 KIPVGATVYGY
+510 KIPVGAAIYGY
-521 ASNPYGHVGI
+521 SSSKYGHVGI

-543 EIKIQSLESWVKTYK
+543 YIKIEPIEDWIKTYK
-558 GFAWGWENGNILVNN
+558 GFAWGWENNMSLV
-573 TINKSR
+573 
-579 VDKHSAFCT
+579 

>member
-1 MTNFICADMCEIEIK
+1 MSEIEIK
-16 KVAEKALKTA
+16 KAAEKALKTA

-39 ALKAKE
+39 TLKAKE
-45 KVSESV
+45 KVSENV
-51 SDNSESPVNYAV
+51 SDNSESPVNYAIDKV
-63 NKIQDDAKNVSEDAI
+63 HDNAKSVSKDAI
-78 YLFNKQGK
+78 YFFNKQGK
-86 KSVNKTVKN
+86 KSVNETVKN
-95 TKKLEQSIEEVRAKR
+95 TKKLEQSIEEIRAKR
-110 KIKKDKSKV
+110 KIKKDKRKV
-119 NNPDRYTPKAPDDT
+119 NNPDRYTPKAQT
-133 VMIDDIVSKNTPKNT
+133 
-148 QNKVRSASSIK
+148 
-159 TKETVS
+159 ETVS
-165 AVKSNQPIIN
+165 VIKSKQPIIN
-175 ASKQSVKDTA
+175 VSKQSAKDTA

-199 KQFAKGAK
+199 KQSAKGAK

-224 KALVNAIIAGG
+224 NALVNAIIAGG
-235 WVSVVIIILI
+235 WISVVIIILI
-245 SLVAALCSSFYGIFF
+245 CLVAALCSSFYGIFF

-300 IGSRSNWKDILS
+300 IGSRSNWKDVLS

-358 TITKESTDEQGNKI
+358 TITKESTDEQGNTI
-372 ETTKQVEKKYIVI
+372 ETTEQVEKKYLVI

-396 VSYSFN
+396 ASYSFN

-410 ELKSDKNNK
+410 ELMSDKNNK

-426 NIGGVSGGSGIDIKD
+426 NIGGVSGSGSIDIKD

-495 ALCAADMWAVSSDWS
+495 ALCAADMWAVSSDFS
-510 KIPVGATVYGY
+510 QIPVGATVYGY
-521 ASNPYGHVGI
+521 SSSKYGHVGI

-543 EIKIQSLESWVKTYK
+543 EIKIQSLESWIKTYK
-558 GFAWGWENGNILVNN
+558 GFAWGWENGYI
-573 TINKSR
+573 KE
-579 VDKHSAFCT
+579 

>member
-1 MTNFICADMCEIEIK
+1 MSEIEIK
-16 KVAEKALKTA
+16 KVAEKTLKTA

-39 ALKAKE
+39 TLKAKE
-45 KVSESV
+45 KVSKNV
-51 SDNSESPVNYAV
+51 SDNSESPVNYAIDKV
-63 NKIQDDAKNVSEDAI
+63 QDNAKNVSEDAI
-78 YLFNKQGK
+78 YLFKKQGK
-86 KSVNKTVKN
+86 KSVNETVKN

-119 NNPDRYTPKAPDDT
+119 NNPDKYTPKAPDDT
-133 VMIDDIVSKNTPKNT
+133 VKTDNIVSKNTPKNT

-165 AVKSNQPIIN
+165 VIKSKQPIIK
-175 ASKQSVKDTA
+175 ARKQSVKDTA
-185 KAINKSSQIAKETA
+185 KAINKSSQITKETA
-199 KQFAKGAK
+199 NQSAKGAK

-212 TKRAIKAMIEST
+212 TKRVIKAMIEST

-245 SLVAALCSSFYGIFF
+245 CLVAALCSSFYGIFF

-300 IGSRSNWKDILS
+300 IGSRSNWKDVLS

-320 DENNPMEVA
+320 DENNPMEIA
-329 TVDENKKSILSSIF
+329 TVDESKKSILSSIF

-358 TITKESTDEQGNKI
+358 TITKESTDEQGNKVK
-372 ETTKQVEKKYIVI
+372 TTEQVEKKYLVI
-385 TLSGKTAEDMS
+385 TLTGKTADDMAN
-396 VSYSFN
+396 SYSFN
-402 DTQKKYLA
+402 GTQKKYLA
-410 ELKSDKNNK
+410 ELMSDKNNK

-495 ALCAADMWAVSSDWS
+495 ALCAADMWAVSSDFS
-510 KIPVGATVYGY
+510 QIPVGATVYGY
-521 ASNPYGHVGI
+521 SSSKYGHVGI

-543 EIKIQSLESWVKTYK
+543 EIKIQSLESWIKTYK
-558 GFAWGWENGNILVNN
+558 GFAWGWENGYI
-573 TINKSR
+573 KE
-579 VDKHSAFCT
+579 